1 MTDKPKRYQLRRKRK
16 ERRRL
21 KALEEEKGTE
31 SEGED
36 EE

>member
-21 KALEEEKGTE
+21 KALEELKKGTE
-31 SEGED
+31 SD
-36 EE
+36 